1 MADKKIL
8 IIDDDPIAVK
18 DVQAVLEQTSYSVYS
33 VNTAEGV
40 LEKLKEVKPDL
51 IILDLVLGHES
62 GFKVAKE
69 IKANIKY
76 KDYKDIPIIV
86 VSLRKDDIDKRVAAL
101 SGAAEYLEKPVN
113 PESLLFHVNDILS
126 GKENP

>member
-1 MADKKIL
+1 MDDKKIL
-8 IIDDDPIAVK
+8 VIDDDPTAVK
-18 DVQAVLEQTSYSVYS
+18 DVQAVLEQTRYSVYS

-40 LEKLKEVKPDL
+40 LEKLREVKPDL
-51 IILDLVLGHES
+51 IILDLVLGQES

-69 IKANIKY
+69 IKANSKY
-76 KDYKDIPIIV
+76 KDTPIIV

-126 GKENP
+126 IKENP